1 LNKSNKVFYLIIG
14 SLINSLFLLFFTLI
28 SYFFFDKVEFSFL
41 TGLFIFENILIFF
54 DLSINNHIIKYLS
67 SKKNIIKKKIIN
79 FFLKKILIFFAIFFL
94 FNIFILKEIFWN
106 IVINLDNKSTLF
118 IVILVSLIIIIRI
131 SINFFRAIL
140 IGNSDQ
146 IVTAKIQIVSSSL
159 KFLILG
165 FFLFFHK
172 SIEGLLIIYLLC
184 FFIEFLLYLR
194 SVYRKYIINF
204 NVFKKYTIDKNYTS
218 SFLKFFLLSVSII
231 IFYNIDRIFLSYS
244 NDKTSLGEY
253 NFFRTIS
260 LGFFILSSAYYF
272 SLLPEISRNIKSSF
286 FIKQKIIKNFKS
298 LNLIL
303 IFCIIASVLF
313 LEKFFYDFKIHLL
326 FNIENFLVFK
336 IIILATYFNMLGQ
349 IFLSFQIANIYLK
362 IPTIINS
369 IIIILFLFFMKPLFS
384 LYNFEGI
391 AYMYLLMNFFSLVLN
406 IIFLPYLNR
415 KIFGNNFS
423 YIIFKIIL
431 FDFIISFLILIIVD
445 TAFYSLS
452 KLTFYFVLTFVLFYV
467 FYLSQRFLKS

>member
-1 LNKSNKVFYLIIG
+1 MNKSNKVFYLIIG

-94 FNIFILKEIFWN
+94 FNIFILKEIFWDR
-106 IVINLDNKSTLF
+106 VINLDNKSTLF

-184 FFIEFLLYLR
+184 FFIEFLFYLR

-244 NDKTSLGEY
+244 NDKISLGEY

-272 SLLPEISRNIKSSF
+272 SLLPEISKNIKSLF
-286 FIKQKIIKNFKS
+286 FIKQKIINNFKS
-298 LNLIL
+298 LNIIL
-303 IFCIIASVLF
+303 IFCIIASILF

-349 IFLSFQIANIYLK
+349 IFLSFQIANVYLK

-369 IIIILFLFFMKPLFS
+369 IIIVLFLFFFKLLFS
-384 LYNFEGI
+384 IYNFEGV

-452 KLTFYFVLTFVLFYV
+452 KLTFYIVLTFVLFYV

>member
-1 LNKSNKVFYLIIG
+1 
-14 SLINSLFLLFFTLI
+14 
-28 SYFFFDKVEFSFL
+28 
-41 TGLFIFENILIFF
+41 
-54 DLSINNHIIKYLS
+54 
-67 SKKNIIKKKIIN
+67 
-79 FFLKKILIFFAIFFL
+79 
-94 FNIFILKEIFWN
+94 
-106 IVINLDNKSTLF
+106 
-118 IVILVSLIIIIRI
+118 VILVSLILIIRI

-146 IVTAKIQIVSSSL
+146 IVTAKIQIISSSL

-165 FFLFFHK
+165 FFLFIHK
-172 SIEGLLIIYLLC
+172 SIEALLIIYLLC
-184 FFIEFLLYLR
+184 FFIEFLFYLR

-204 NVFKKYTIDKNYTS
+204 NVFKRYTIDRNFTS

-313 LEKFFYDFKIHLL
+313 LEKFFYDLKIHLFL
-326 FNIENFLVFK
+326 NIENFLIFK

-391 AYMYLLMNFFSLVLN
+391 AYMYLLMNFFSLILN

-431 FDFIISFLILIIVD
+431 FDFIISFLTLIILD
-445 TAFYSLS
+445 TTIYSFS
-452 KLTFYFVLTFVLFYV
+452 KLIFYFVLTFVLFYV
-467 FYLSQRFLKS
+467 FFLSQKFLKS

>member
-54 DLSINNHIIKYLS
+54 DLSINNHIINYLS
-67 SKKNIIKKKIIN
+67 SKKNTIKKKIIN

-94 FNIFILKEIFWN
+94 FNIFILKEIFWDR
-106 IVINLDNKSTLF
+106 VINLDNKSTLF
-118 IVILVSLIIIIRI
+118 IVIIVSLILIIRI

-140 IGNSDQ
+140 IGISDQ
-146 IVTAKIQIVSSSL
+146 ILTAKIQIISSSL

-165 FFLFFHK
+165 FFLFIHK
-172 SIEGLLIIYLLC
+172 SIVALLIIYLLC
-184 FFIEFLLYLR
+184 FFIEFLFYLR

-204 NVFKKYTIDKNYTS
+204 NVFKRYTIDKNFTS
-218 SFLKFFLLSVSII
+218 SFLKFFLLSISII

-313 LEKFFYDFKIHLL
+313 LEKFFYDLKIHLFL
-326 FNIENFLVFK
+326 NIENFLIFK

-349 IFLSFQIANIYLK
+349 IFLSFQIANVI
-362 IPTIINS
+362 
-369 IIIILFLFFMKPLFS
+369 
-384 LYNFEGI
+384 
-391 AYMYLLMNFFSLVLN
+391 
-406 IIFLPYLNR
+406 
-415 KIFGNNFS
+415 
-423 YIIFKIIL
+423 
-431 FDFIISFLILIIVD
+431 
-445 TAFYSLS
+445 
-452 KLTFYFVLTFVLFYV
+452 
-467 FYLSQRFLKS
+467 

>member
-1 LNKSNKVFYLIIG
+1 
-14 SLINSLFLLFFTLI
+14 LFFTLI

-94 FNIFILKEIFWN
+94 FNVFILKEIFWN

-131 SINFFRAIL
+131 SVNFFRAIL

-184 FFIEFLLYLR
+184 FFIEFLFYLR

-244 NDKTSLGEY
+244 NNKISLGEY

-272 SLLPEISRNIKSSF
+272 SLLPEISRNIKSFF

-298 LNLIL
+298 LNIIL
-303 IFCIIASVLF
+303 IFCIIASILF
-313 LEKFFYDFKIHLL
+313 LEKFYYDFKIHLL

-349 IFLSFQIANIYLK
+349 IFLSFQIANVYLK
-362 IPTIINS
+362 IPTIINT
-369 IIIILFLFFMKPLFS
+369 IIIVLFLFFFKLLFS
-384 LYNFEGI
+384 IYNFEGV